1 MKMNFWRSTRI
12 ALLVALIGLFAA
24 VPLIQPGPAVARPY
38 LINDGPTPTLGDPT
52 GDDQPAP
59 APKPTNKAG
68 MRPQRVTATRPE
80 AVRSRT
86 TWVSAGWILRSL
98 ISIWLR

>member
-1 MKMNFWRSTRI
+1 MTMNIRRSIRI

-24 VPLIQPGPAVARPY
+24 VPLIQPGAAVARPY
-38 LINDGPTPTLGDPT
+38 LINDGPTPSSGDPT

-68 MRPQRVTATRPE
+68 MRPQRISTTRHD
-80 AVRSRT
+80 VVSSRT

-98 ISIWLR
+98 ISFWLR